1 MKVEGFHAK
10 PFTGMGCGLWGVV
23 GIVLVNPFSVD
34 MTAFFRK
41 TGGAVDSLCYN

>member
-34 MTAFFRK
+34 CDLSKNWKR
-41 TGGAVDSLCYN
+41 AVDSPCYN